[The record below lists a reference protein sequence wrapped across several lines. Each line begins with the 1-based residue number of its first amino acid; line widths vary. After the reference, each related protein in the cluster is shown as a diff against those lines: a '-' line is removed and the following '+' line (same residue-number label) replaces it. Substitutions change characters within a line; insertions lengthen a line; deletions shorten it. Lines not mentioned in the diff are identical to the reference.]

1 MNRNVYID
9 GQQLT
14 LAPAALHGQG
24 GEAEVYDLGDGRV
37 VKWWKP
43 ADHPDFE
50 GMPEAQAAA
59 TARIAQA
66 PAKLRA
72 LPTSL
77 PCEVVVPI
85 GLALAKRAG
94 EVVGYLMPRVTGTP
108 LHSYGEPKWR
118 QMNPVANDDVVAA
131 LLSLHTAIAGLH
143 RANIVVGDCNDLN
156 VLVDGRAVHMID
168 VDSYQ
173 YQIWS
178 CSMFSERFLDPR
190 LCDAS
195 LQPIQPHDRQ
205 SDWFAFAVMA
215 FRSLLG
221 VGPWGGVH
229 RPAAGSQ
236 RIVAAMR
243 PVHRLSVLGP
253 HIVYPRAARPLA
265 MLPAELLAVFRGIFE
280 QDHRGEFPR
289 HELERLRFRACGTCG
304 EAHAAVRCPSCQTR
318 AHQPPLAISGRLTW
332 QQLALRP
339 ELATCEVTTTGAI
352 YLAGDALL
360 RTTRLGSE
368 RIGSVLARQT
378 RVWVGAQLGVGFYR
392 AGGFAVGFVFRTGRG
407 TLDDRVTLPKL
418 RGQLVDA
425 HAVIGDDRAWLF
437 LTLAEAGKLVTTCI
451 VIGGDARVI
460 ASEALADHA
469 WLAGAHGACAAG
481 PHLFVPTD
489 EGIARIEVVQGAI
502 THTRTFLE
510 TVPLVGAG
518 DRLSLTTGGIAVARA
533 RDAVL
538 LQLS

>member
-1 MNRNVYID
+1 MNRSVYID
-9 GQQLT
+9 GRQLT
-14 LAPAALHGQG
+14 LAPAALLGQG

-43 ADHPDFE
+43 AEHSDFE
-50 GMPEAQAAA
+50 GLPAAQAAA

-77 PCEVVVPI
+77 PREIVVPI
-85 GLALAKRAG
+85 ALALARRAG
-94 EVVGYLMPRVTGTP
+94 QVVGYVMPRVTGTP

-118 QMNPVANDDVVAA
+118 RTNQVASDDVVAA

-143 RANIVVGDCNDLN
+143 RADIVIGDCNDLN
-156 VLVDGRAVHMID
+156 VLVEGRGVHLID

-173 YQIWS
+173 YQRWT

-195 LQPIQPHDRQ
+195 LRPVRQHDRD

-221 VGPWGGVH
+221 VSPWGGVH
-229 RPAAGSQ
+229 QPAAGSQ
-236 RIVAAMR
+236 RIAAALR
-243 PVHRLSVLGP
+243 PAHRLSVLGP
-253 HIVYPRAARPLA
+253 NIVYPRVARA
-265 MLPAELLAVFRGIFE
+265 IATLPAALLAVFRGSFE
-280 QDHRGEFPR
+280 DDQRGEFPR
-289 HELERLRFRACGTCG
+289 HELERLRFRACSTCG
-304 EAHAAVRCPSCQTR
+304 EEHAVVRCPSCQTR
-318 AHQPPLAISGRLTW
+318 AYQPPLVITGRLKW
-332 QQLALRP
+332 QELAVRP
-339 ELATCEVTTTGAI
+339 EIATREVTTTGEI

-378 RVWVGAQLGVGFYR
+378 RVWIGAQLGVGFYR
-392 AGGFAVGFVFRTGRG
+392 AGGLAVGFVFRTERG
-407 TLDDRVTLPKL
+407 SLDDRVQLPRL

-451 VIGGDARVI
+451 VIGSDARVI
-460 ASEALADHA
+460 ASEALADHL

-502 THTRTFLE
+502 THTRTFAE
-510 TVPLVGAG
+510 AAPLVGAG
-518 DRLSLTTGGIAVARA
+518 DRLALATGGIAVARA